1 MPASTPAST
10 TGTAPAIAFDN
21 SYARLPERFHA
32 RLDPTP
38 VAEPRLIAL
47 NDGLA
52 GEMGLDPDALR
63 AMPEV
68 FAGNA
73 VPEGAEPLAQA
84 YAGHQFGGWVPRLG
98 DGRAHLLG
106 EVVGPDGRRW
116 DLQLKGSGPTP
127 FSRMGDGR
135 AWLGP
140 VLREYVVSEAM
151 AAMGVPTTRALAAA
165 ATGETVL
172 RERPLPGAV
181 LTRVAP
187 SHIRVGTF
195 QYFAARGDVDALER
209 LAAMAIERH
218 HPDADGPMG
227 LLRAAVAAQ
236 AELIAHWMA
245 LGFVHGVM
253 NTDNAH
259 VGGITIDYGP
269 CAFMDAY
276 HPGRV
281 FSSIDQMGRYAYAN
295 QPRIAAWNMAQLA
308 TCLLPLMGGEAAV
321 EEATEV
327 VNGFADA
334 YASAQLRRF
343 RAKLGLASEREGDAA
358 LIADLLDRMAAG
370 RADFTLAFRG
380 LADDRAAAAFEAP
393 EALGDWPGRHRAR
406 RAEDEA
412 SDEEARALM
421 RAASPAAIPRNHRV
435 EALIASAVSGDMAPF
450 HEMLEAMAAPFED
463 GPLTAAHAAPP
474 APKEVVTA
482 TFCGT

>member
-1 MPASTPAST
+1 MT
-10 TGTAPAIAFDN
+10 TAAPLARTTFRFDN

-47 NDGLA
+47 NEPLA
-52 GEMGLDPDALR
+52 REIGLDPEALA
-63 AMPEV
+63 AMPGV
-68 FAGNA
+68 FAGDE

-84 YAGHQFGGWVPRLG
+84 YAGHQFGGWVPQLG

-106 EVVGPDGRRW
+106 EILGPDGRRW
-116 DLQLKGSGPTP
+116 DLQLKGSGRTP

-151 AAMGVPTTRALAAA
+151 AGLGVPTTRALAAA
-165 ATGETVL
+165 TTGETVL

-195 QYFAARGDVDALER
+195 QYFAARGDTDALER

-218 HPDADGPMG
+218 HPGADGPMG

-236 AELIAHWMA
+236 AELVARWMA

-269 CAFMDAY
+269 CAFMDVY
-276 HPGRV
+276 HPERV
-281 FSSIDQMGRYAYAN
+281 FSSIDQWGRYAYAN
-295 QPRIAAWNMAQLA
+295 QPGIAVWNMAQLA
-308 TCLLPLMGGEAAV
+308 TCLLPLMGGEAAIP
-321 EEATEV
+321 EATKA
-327 VNGFADA
+327 VNGFSDL
-334 YASAQLRRF
+334 YATAHLRLF
-343 RAKLGLASEREGDAA
+343 RAKLGLRREEPEDAA
-358 LIADLLDRMAAG
+358 LLADLLDRMAAG

-380 LADDRAAAAFEAP
+380 LSHDRLAEAFEVP
-393 EALGDWPGRHRAR
+393 EALGDWPERHRAR
-406 RAEDEA
+406 LAGEGSEED
-412 SDEEARALM
+412 ARALM
-421 RAASPAAIPRNHRV
+421 RGASPAAIPRNHRV
-435 EALIASAVSGDMAPF
+435 EAMISAALGGDLGPF
-450 HEMLEAMAAPFED
+450 EAMVEAMRSPYED
-463 GPLTAAHAAPP
+463 DPATAALAAPP
-474 APKEVVTA
+474 APEEVVTA

>member
-1 MPASTPAST
+1 MPAPAVAETPL
-10 TGTAPAIAFDN
+10 IAFDN
-21 SYARLPERFHA
+21 TYARLPERFHA

-38 VAEPRLIAL
+38 VAAPRLLAL
-47 NDGLA
+47 NDALA
-52 GEMGLDPDALR
+52 VEMGLDPARLR
-63 AMPEV
+63 AVPEV
-68 FAGNA
+68 FAGNL

-84 YAGHQFGGWVPRLG
+84 YAGHQFGGWSPRLG

-106 EVVGPDGRRW
+106 EVVSPDGRRW
-116 DLQLKGSGPTP
+116 DVQLKGSGPTP

-135 AWLGP
+135 AWMGP

-151 AAMGVPTTRALAAA
+151 AALGVPTTRALAAA
-165 ATGETVL
+165 ATGEAVL

-181 LTRVAP
+181 LTRAAP

-195 QYFAARGDVDALER
+195 QYFAARGDEDALGR
-209 LAAMAIERH
+209 LTAMAIERH
-218 HPDADGPMG
+218 HPGADGPMG
-227 LLRAAVAAQ
+227 FLRAAVAAQ
-236 AELIAHWMA
+236 AELIAHWMS

-269 CAFMDAY
+269 CAFVDAY

-281 FSSIDQMGRYAYAN
+281 FSSIDGGGRYAYAN
-295 QPRIAAWNMAQLA
+295 QPGIAVWNMAQLA

-327 VNGFADA
+327 VNGFAGLYEA
-334 YASAQLRRF
+334 VHLRRF
-343 RAKLGLASEREGDAA
+343 RAKLGLTSDRRGDAA

-370 RADFTLAFRG
+370 RADFTRAFRG
-380 LADDRAAAAFEAP
+380 LAEGDPAPAFEVP
-393 EALGDWPGRHRAR
+393 EALGDWPARHSAR

-412 SDEEARALM
+412 SDEEARAIM
-421 RAASPAAIPRNHRV
+421 RAASPAVIPRNHRV
-435 EALIASAVSGDMAPF
+435 EAMIAAAVAGDMAPF
-450 HEMLEAMAAPFED
+450 HEMVAAMARPYED
-463 GPLTAAHAAPP
+463 GPLAEAYAAPP
-474 APKEVVTA
+474 APEEVVTA